1 MRDMIWILSTFSFLC
16 ATAAAYS
23 MLRTT
28 SLSTSRL
35 IHALIFL
42 LAARLCPRHGSIV
55 GDMPLLTKCCTLPTP
70 LSSGSTQL
78 GVVWLILLLTSQS
91 VPFSGQLGVGDI
103 SRFITLS
110 DRSVCFFFMV
120 LLDDTFLRTVIKELL
135 LLGCSSFSSSSLSLA
150 LLYRCRY
157 HHPRKNG
164 RVVLFFS
171 AKMKTLSS
179 SAWGA
184 CRGPPSCHPVA
195 SLMDGFYFLCQRAWQ
210 VLIIDI
216 FPDVDG
222 NWIKQVLSVV

>member
-28 SLSTSRL
+28 SLSTTRL

-103 SRFITLS
+103 RRFITLS
-110 DRSVCFFFMV
+110 DRSLCFFFMV
-120 LLDDTFLRTVIKELL
+120 LLVERCFLELL
-135 LLGCSSFSSSSLSLA
+135 LLGCLSSSS
-150 LLYRCRY
+150 
-157 HHPRKNG
+157 
-164 RVVLFFS
+164 
-171 AKMKTLSS
+171 SS
-179 SAWGA
+179 SSSSCSSSLLLLVSFWKEGEGSGVFFFCEDAYVSFFCARVFSWAASFALCRLFDGLFSPGQNLGIAWVE
-184 CRGPPSCHPVA
+184 S
-195 SLMDGFYFLCQRAWQ
+195 
-210 VLIIDI
+210 
-216 FPDVDG
+216 
-222 NWIKQVLSVV
+222 

>member
-42 LAARLCPRHGSIV
+42 LAARLCPRQCSIV

-110 DRSVCFFFMV
+110 DRSLCFFFMV

-135 LLGCSSFSSSSLSLA
+135 LLGCSSFSSSTLSLA
-150 LLYRCRY
+150 LAL
-157 HHPRKNG
+157 G
-164 RVVLFFS
+164 GGGAFLFREDEDTFFICFRH
-171 AKMKTLSS
+171 LSRAAS
-179 SAWGA
+179 FALLAFFAGLLSPGPNKGMA
-184 CRGPPSCHPVA
+184 CVE
-195 SLMDGFYFLCQRAWQ
+195 W
-210 VLIIDI
+210 
-216 FPDVDG
+216 
-222 NWIKQVLSVV
+222 

>member
-16 ATAAAYS
+16 DTAAAAYS

-35 IHALIFL
+35 IHALIFF
-42 LAARLCPRHGSIV
+42 LAAHLCPRHRSIV

-110 DRSVCFFFMV
+110 DRSLCFFFMV
-120 LLDDTFLRTVIKELL
+120 LLNDTVLRAVIERCFL
-135 LLGCSSFSSSSLSLA
+135 LLGCSSSSSSSLSL
-150 LLYRCRY
+150 
-157 HHPRKNG
+157 
-164 RVVLFFS
+164 S
-171 AKMKTLSS
+171 LSS
-179 SAWGA
+179 ST
-184 CRGPPSCHPVA
+184 
-195 SLMDGFYFLCQRAWQ
+195 
-210 VLIIDI
+210 
-216 FPDVDG
+216 
-222 NWIKQVLSVV
+222 KE

>member
-110 DRSVCFFFMV
+110 DRSLCFFFMV
-120 LLDDTFLRTVIKELL
+120 LLNDAFLRVVIKGLL
-135 LLGCSSFSSSSLSLA
+135 LLGCSSSSSSSISLA
-150 LLYRCRY
+150 LSL
-157 HHPRKNG
+157 
-164 RVVLFFS
+164 S
-171 AKMKTLSS
+171 LSS
-179 SAWGA
+179 STKEGEGGVIFFCEDAYVSLLCARVFSWAATFALCRFFDGWFSPGPNKGMAW
-184 CRGPPSCHPVA
+184 VK
-195 SLMDGFYFLCQRAWQ
+195 W
-210 VLIIDI
+210 
-216 FPDVDG
+216 
-222 NWIKQVLSVV
+222 

>member
-103 SRFITLS
+103 SRFISLS
-110 DRSVCFFFMV
+110 DRSLCFFFMV

-135 LLGCSSFSSSSLSLA
+135 LLGCSSFSSSTLSLA
-150 LLYRCRY
+150 LALALSLGGGGGAFSLPRRWRHFLHLLQALVAGRLVRPPRFFCRIALTWT
-157 HHPRKNG
+157 K
-164 RVVLFFS
+164 
-171 AKMKTLSS
+171 
-179 SAWGA
+179 
-184 CRGPPSCHPVA
+184 
-195 SLMDGFYFLCQRAWQ
+195 
-210 VLIIDI
+210 
-216 FPDVDG
+216 
-222 NWIKQVLSVV
+222 

>member
-110 DRSVCFFFMV
+110 DRSLCFFFMV

-135 LLGCSSFSSSSLSLA
+135 LLGCSSFSSSTLSLA
-150 LLYRCRY
+150 LAL
-157 HHPRKNG
+157 
-164 RVVLFFS
+164 S
-171 AKMKTLSS
+171 LSS
-179 SAWGA
+179 STKEGGGGVIFFREDEDVFFFCVRCLSRAASFALCRFFDGLYSPRPNKGMA
-184 CRGPPSCHPVA
+184 CVE
-195 SLMDGFYFLCQRAWQ
+195 W
-210 VLIIDI
+210 
-216 FPDVDG
+216 
-222 NWIKQVLSVV
+222 